1 MDITDIIRR
10 IENMIRLG
18 SIAEVDLAAVRVR
31 VASGGIVTG
40 WLPWKH
46 ARAGTTADWDPPTV
60 GEQVII
66 LSPSGDTAVGIVL
79 TGINSK
85 AHPAP
90 SASGDQCLRAYP
102 DGARI
107 TYDHKAGALSATG
120 IKTAKIEASESCTVD
135 CPSSTFTGNVEVM
148 GAMTVNGLLTYK
160 SGMSGQ
166 GGSARSGGTVIQGPI
181 NHDGDFTNQGSL
193 SSNGISLSGHAHP
206 GDSGGTTGAPK

>member
-40 WLPWKH
+40 WLPWMH
-46 ARAGTTADWDPPTV
+46 ARAGATADWDPPTV

-66 LSPSGDTAVGIVL
+66 LSPSGDTAVGIVM

-90 SASGDQCLRAYP
+90 SASPDQCLRAYP

-120 IKTAKIEASESCTVD
+120 VKTARIEASESCTVD
-135 CPSSTFTGNVEVM
+135 CPSSTFTGDVEVM

-166 GGSARSGGTVIQGPI
+166 GGSARSAGTVIKGPI
-181 NHDGDFTNQGSL
+181 NHNGAFTNQGSL
-193 SSNGISLSGHAHP
+193 SSNDISLSGHTHP
-206 GDSGGTTGAPK
+206 GDSGGTTGAPQ